1 MKEEGPPL
9 PASAAF
15 CPRPGWRAGRG
26 NAGNASQP
34 RKDAPSQP
42 IPVPAPRIWIPVP
55 MPHLHQATTFPSSL
69 ALFQERVCTV
79 VFPHAVVARKK

>member
-26 NAGNASQP
+26 NAGNTSQP
-34 RKDAPSQP
+34 RRDADPNRSQSQ
-42 IPVPAPRIWIPVP
+42 VWIPVP
-55 MPHLHQATTFPSSL
+55 MPCLRQAATFLSSL
-69 ALFQERVCTV
+69 TLFQERVCIV
-79 VFPHAVVARKK
+79 IFLHAVVARKK